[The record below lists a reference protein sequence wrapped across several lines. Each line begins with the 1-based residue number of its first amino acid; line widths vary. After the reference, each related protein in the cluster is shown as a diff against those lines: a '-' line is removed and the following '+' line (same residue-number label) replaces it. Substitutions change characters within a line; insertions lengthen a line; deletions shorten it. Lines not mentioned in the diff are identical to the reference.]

1 MDALWDVNCIS
12 LKLLKDKNV
21 KTKPCN
27 SWIKNVLLKKMLF
40 FETYATQSV
49 GTVAQEAGYRS
60 QLQLL

>member
-21 KTKPCN
+21 KTKLCN

-40 FETYATQSV
+40 FETYATQPV
-49 GTVAQEAGYRS
+49 GTVAQEAGYHS